1 LNLVFNKF
9 IWRYKLSDTK
19 NKGYPQ
25 STIKKNKTNGTS
37 RDSERNASTTSR
49 LVRGSL
55 DGTPR
60 PCSDSYEAR
69 STRRLDYREI
79 SDSHDPG
86 SARSTPPHSSTLR
99 QKSEH
104 LMQTTNHFLPS
115 WLQQQPA
122 WEQYRCQIS
131 LFTAHPGMG
140 GKNLSLYAPYWALFH
155 H

>member
-1 LNLVFNKF
+1 MSGIK
-9 IWRYKLSDTK
+9 K

-37 RDSERNASTTSR
+37 RDRKRSASITFR

-60 PCSDSYEAR
+60 PRSDSYEAR
-69 STRRLDYREI
+69 STGHLDHVPTRTPRLPRNLRL
-79 SDSHDPG
+79 
-86 SARSTPPHSSTLR
+86 ARPKVEPVDPPHSPTLG

-104 LMQTTNHFLPS
+104 LMRTANHFLPS
-115 WLQQQPA
+115 WLHQQPT

-131 LFTAHPGMG
+131 LFTAHPGMSG
-140 GKNLSLYAPYWALFH
+140 ENLSLHALYWTLFRH
-155 H
+155 